1 MFTPKLPNVLQIASF
16 VDVKQHG
23 YWLCPV
29 RIANM
34 REAYETQP
42 AQIDI
47 ALVAMS
53 DLVGTAIRNATD
65 ALLADDLTM
74 AELVIAGDA
83 EINQL
88 NVDVEEISL
97 LIAALEA
104 PMATDL
110 RLVMGAVR
118 MSGSLERMGDLAHH
132 IAKVARLRHP
142 ERAIPESL
150 ILPFTEMGHV
160 AEKLSIMVA
169 AVITTRDTEMAL
181 QVEKDDDEM
190 DDLHK
195 KVIATIIKD
204 DSGLSLESAIDLT
217 LLGRYY
223 ERYADHAVS
232 VARRVYFLVT
242 GTFA

>member
-1 MFTPKLPNVLQIASF
+1 MPLIRSVFQDELDSVSQTLFDLSVMVSDSMARATKSVMTKDLKLAEEVITS
-16 VDVKQHG
+16 DEKIDTIQHD
-23 YWLCPV
+23 LDA
-29 RIANM
+29 RI
-34 REAYETQP
+34 
-42 AQIDI
+42 IDI
-47 ALVAMS
+47 IARQQPVASDLRALVTAM
-53 DLVGTAIRNATD
+53 
-65 ALLADDLTM
+65 
-74 AELVIAGDA
+74 
-83 EINQL
+83 
-88 NVDVEEISL
+88 
-97 LIAALEA
+97 
-104 PMATDL
+104 
-110 RLVMGAVR
+110 R
-118 MSGSLERMGDLAHH
+118 MSADLERMGDLAHH

-169 AVITTRDTEMAL
+169 TVITTRDTEMAM

-204 DSGLSLESAIDLT
+204 ETGLSLESAIDLT

>member
-1 MFTPKLPNVLQIASF
+1 MALIRSAYQDELDSVSQSLVDLTNMVTASMVKASKAVQSADLTLAEEVIASDIKIDDF
-16 VDVKQHG
+16 QHE
-23 YWLCPV
+23 LDA
-29 RIANM
+29 RI
-34 REAYETQP
+34 
-42 AQIDI
+42 IDI
-47 ALVAMS
+47 IARQQPVASDLRALVTAM
-53 DLVGTAIRNATD
+53 
-65 ALLADDLTM
+65 
-74 AELVIAGDA
+74 
-83 EINQL
+83 
-88 NVDVEEISL
+88 
-97 LIAALEA
+97 
-104 PMATDL
+104 
-110 RLVMGAVR
+110 R
-118 MSGSLERMGDLAHH
+118 MSADLERMGDLAHH

-142 ERAIPESL
+142 DCAIPDAL

-181 QVEKDDDEM
+181 QVERDDDEM

-204 DSGLSLESAIDLT
+204 ETGLSLESAIDLT

>member
-1 MFTPKLPNVLQIASF
+1 MWPYVYAMALIRSAYQDELDGVSQSLVDLTSMVTASIVKASKAVQTADLALAEEVIAS
-16 VDVKQHG
+16 DIKIDDYQHE
-23 YWLCPV
+23 LDA
-29 RIANM
+29 RI
-34 REAYETQP
+34 
-42 AQIDI
+42 IDI
-47 ALVAMS
+47 IARQQPVASDLRALVTAM
-53 DLVGTAIRNATD
+53 
-65 ALLADDLTM
+65 
-74 AELVIAGDA
+74 
-83 EINQL
+83 
-88 NVDVEEISL
+88 
-97 LIAALEA
+97 
-104 PMATDL
+104 
-110 RLVMGAVR
+110 R
-118 MSGSLERMGDLAHH
+118 MSADLERMGDLAHH

-142 ERAIPESL
+142 ELAIPESL